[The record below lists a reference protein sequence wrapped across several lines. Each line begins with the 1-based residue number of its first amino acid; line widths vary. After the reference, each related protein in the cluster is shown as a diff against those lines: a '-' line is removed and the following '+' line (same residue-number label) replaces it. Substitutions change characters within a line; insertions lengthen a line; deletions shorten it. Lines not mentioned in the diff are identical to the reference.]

1 MGFSRKFSR
10 RSFLKKSA
18 ILSLPALISISPQ
31 KLFAANLNETED
43 WYERMKPLMV
53 TYVSIAIKHKDRQ
66 EALSIIGEAF
76 TYTEELIRLLS
87 SWDQTSFI
95 SKLTERN
102 IWQLRDV
109 PNPVLKL
116 IQYGEKV
123 KKISQGRFSIFAKPV
138 TDLWREA
145 KESKELPPKKLL
157 QERIQLVKNSAAQIK
172 NSELQFSSSAPI
184 DVGGVGKGLIA
195 DLVAQRLEVFGIK
208 EARIACGGDLRFIGN
223 GPWKVAIQSSDA
235 SLQEEE
241 LIFMGPMA
249 VSTSG
254 EYENSWEINGTKYHH
269 LIDLTTGYPSTNAH
283 AVTVVATNGALAD
296 AVASAAL
303 LMPNENLSGLKKS
316 SGVHMLGQVPLNRE
330 SDVGEVIWL

>member
-1 MGFSRKFSR
+1 
-10 RSFLKKSA
+10 
-18 ILSLPALISISPQ
+18 
-31 KLFAANLNETED
+31 
-43 WYERMKPLMV
+43 
-53 TYVSIAIKHKDRQ
+53 
-66 EALSIIGEAF
+66 
-76 TYTEELIRLLS
+76 
-87 SWDQTSFI
+87 
-95 SKLTERN
+95 
-102 IWQLRDV
+102 
-109 PNPVLKL
+109 
-116 IQYGEKV
+116 
-123 KKISQGRFSIFAKPV
+123 
-138 TDLWREA
+138 
-145 KESKELPPKKLL
+145 
-157 QERIQLVKNSAAQIK
+157 
-172 NSELQFSSSAPI
+172 
-184 DVGGVGKGLIA
+184 VGKGLIA